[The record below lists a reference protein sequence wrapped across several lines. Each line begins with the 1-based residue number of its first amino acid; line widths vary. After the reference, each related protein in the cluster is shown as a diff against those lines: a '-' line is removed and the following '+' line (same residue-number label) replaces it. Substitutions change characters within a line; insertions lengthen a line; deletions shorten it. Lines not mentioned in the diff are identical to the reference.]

1 LAKGDYTEAGKTA
14 SRAKQIALSFTVK
27 NQPRTAPVLLLQ
39 GDIDYIIGD
48 YEGAEENFRKAMES
62 QEKQFGH
69 NHIEVAK
76 SLSRLSLIKFYKG
89 DNPAEVEKMLLDAQN
104 IMGAAWAKT
113 IPNMPMC

>member
-1 LAKGDYTEAGKTA
+1 LAKVTIPKPARQPL
-14 SRAKQIALSFTVK
+14 RAKQIALSVYSEKSTK
-27 NQPRTAPVLLLQ
+27 TALYLLLQ

-76 SLSRLSLIKFYKG
+76 VIISIV
-89 DNPAEVEKMLLDAQN
+89 AH
-104 IMGAAWAKT
+104 
-113 IPNMPMC
+113 